1 MSLAAALIYWV
12 IVVLWLTVLAT
23 IIIFYIRNPRVFGTT
38 RLLLAVVAIDTLRN
52 IVENVYFG
60 LYFGSQYGLF
70 SPVIGGT
77 LGNPILLIVPKLINV
92 AAGCLVLGLL
102 LLRWLPSAIR
112 ERGQSEQDADDLKT
126 LAAVDG
132 LTGLYN
138 RRHFELLARAEWVR
152 FQRYF
157 RPLSVLIIDVDHFKT
172 VNDRFGHDEGDKVL
186 KLIAIV
192 CGSAKRESDAVAR
205 IGGEEFALLLPET
218 NEAAALII
226 AERLLAKVRE
236 CLYPIGDENIDLTV
250 SIGLATATA
259 SMSGIETLIKRAD
272 DALYEA
278 KRSGRDRVAIASGS
292 IGDNLVVA
300 TEEGGEV
307 SLIPHAVS

>member
-12 IVVLWLTVLAT
+12 IVVLWLTVLGT
-23 IIIFYIRNPRVFGTT
+23 ILVFYIRNPRVFGTT

-52 IVENVYFG
+52 IVENIYFG

-70 SPVIGGT
+70 SAAIGGT

-138 RRHFELLARAEWVR
+138 RRHFELLARAEWIR

-226 AERLLAKVRE
+226 AERLLAQVRE
-236 CLYPIGDENIDLTV
+236 CVYPIGNENIGLTV
-250 SIGLATATA
+250 SIGVASATP

-278 KRSGRDRVAIASGS
+278 KRSGRDRVAIASAS
-292 IGDNLVVA
+292 ISSSEA
-300 TEEGGEV
+300 F
-307 SLIPHAVS
+307 AAA